1 MNIQQ
6 SLTLAILLGLVCLPG
21 CAESEPSTEQQQS
34 ETLVTPQDSPKQ
46 QDSELADLAE
56 TTQPIDKS
64 PEKTEEPVTNPPSE
78 PVQDSTYHP
87 PFPNRT
93 DLFAVPQRQGG
104 RRVAAE
110 GAAFNSI
117 ALVGFVNVN
126 GLRAVLSI
134 DGLEMPIGE
143 GDTRDGIEV
152 ISIQEKSVV
161 LQRGRQRWQATLQN

>member
-1 MNIQQ
+1 MNIQR

-21 CAESEPSTEQQQS
+21 CAESEPSVEQQS
-34 ETLVTPQDSPKQ
+34 ESPVTPQASPKQ
-46 QDSELADLAE
+46 QDSKQASLAE
-56 TTQPIDKS
+56 VAQPIDES
-64 PEKTEEPVTNPPSE
+64 PEKTEEPATNSPSE
-78 PVQDSTYHP
+78 PVQDSAYLP

-93 DLFAVPQRQGG
+93 DLFAAPQRQGG
-104 RRVAAE
+104 RRVSAE
-110 GAAFNSI
+110 GDALNAI
-117 ALVGFVNVN
+117 ELVGFVNVN

-134 DGLEMPIGE
+134 NGLEMPIGE